1 MKERSMRQLFLAI
14 TFLVTL
20 SAQDNFIGDIFE
32 NGSINYGDRTIQA
45 IGIGFIPENVIN
57 AGQARRSAMRI
68 AKQDALRQLIEIING
83 VNVTSETTVSGAM
96 FDDVIKTQVQGAI
109 RGARQIGQP
118 KYLSDTSVEVVY
130 EVKMADISRVLLPM
144 AEKAPT
150 LTFDNVTATA
160 PAGIAAAAAEQQQA
174 GTADTGVKSGGVTGI
189 IIDGTGLGLRPAMSP
204 RILNQGGSVVYGPGQ
219 YSRDYAA
226 ANGVVGYA
234 KTLDQAKSDTRV
246 QGNPLIIRGA
256 STSGSTSA
264 DVIISNADAGRLAV
278 ADGAGGLLKNCRV
291 IIVLD

>member
-1 MKERSMRQLFLAI
+1 MRPLFLAI

-20 SAQDNFIGDIFE
+20 SAQDNFIGDVFE

-68 AKQDALRQLIEIING
+68 AKQDALRQLIEIVNG

-109 RGARQIGQP
+109 RGARQIGEP

-130 EVKMADISRVLLPM
+130 EVKMADISLVLLPM

-150 LTFDNVTATA
+150 LTFDNTNVAVSGTV
-160 PAGIAAAAAEQQQA
+160 AAAPEQQQA
-174 GTADTGVKSGGVTGI
+174 STDTGVKSGGVTGI

-226 ANGVVGYA
+226 ANGVAGYA
-234 KTLDQAKSDTRV
+234 KSLDQAKSDTRV
-246 QGNPLIIRGA
+246 QGNPLIIRAA

-264 DVIISNADAGRLAV
+264 DVIISNADAGKLAV
-278 ADGAGGLLKNCRV
+278 ADGAAGLLKNCRV
-291 IIVLD
+291 MFVLD

>member
-1 MKERSMRQLFLAI
+1 MRPLFLVI

-20 SAQDNFIGDIFE
+20 SAQDNFIGDVFE
-32 NGSINYGDRTIQA
+32 KGSINYGDRTIQA

-57 AGQARRSAMRI
+57 AGQARRAAMRI
-68 AKQDALRQLIEIING
+68 AKQDALRQLIEIVNG

-150 LTFDNVTATA
+150 LAYDDVNVNVS
-160 PAGIAAAAAEQQQA
+160 GSAAATPEQA
-174 GTADTGVKSGGVTGI
+174 GTDTGVKSGGVTGI

-226 ANGVVGYA
+226 ANGVAGYA
-234 KTLDQAKSDTRV
+234 KSLDQAKSDTRV
-246 QGNPLIIRGA
+246 QGNPLVIRAA
-256 STSGSTSA
+256 SASGSSSA
-264 DVIISNADAGRLAV
+264 DVIISNADAGKLSV
-278 ADGAGGLLKNCRV
+278 ADGAAGLLKNCRV
-291 IIVLD
+291 MFVLD

>member
-1 MKERSMRQLFLAI
+1 MRPLFLAI

-20 SAQDNFIGDIFE
+20 SAQDNFIGDVFE

-68 AKQDALRQLIEIING
+68 AKQDALRQLIEIVNG

-150 LTFDNVTATA
+150 LTFDDVNVTV
-160 PAGIAAAAAEQQQA
+160 AGTAAAAPEQQQT
-174 GTADTGVKSGGVTGI
+174 GTDTGVKSGGVTGI

-226 ANGVVGYA
+226 ANGVAGYA
-234 KTLDQAKSDTRV
+234 KSLDQAKSDTRV
-246 QGNPLIIRGA
+246 QGNPLIIRAA

-264 DVIISNADAGRLAV
+264 DVIISNADSGKLAI
-278 ADGAGGLLKNCRV
+278 ADGAAGLLKNCRV
-291 IIVLD
+291 MFVLD

>member
-1 MKERSMRQLFLAI
+1 MRPLFLAI
-14 TFLVTL
+14 TILATL
-20 SAQDNFIGDIFE
+20 NAQDNFIGDVFE
-32 NGSINYGDRTIQA
+32 KGSINYGDRTIQA

-68 AKQDALRQLIEIING
+68 AKQDALRQLIEIVNG

-150 LTFDNVTATA
+150 LTYDNANVSVSGTV
-160 PAGIAAAAAEQQQA
+160 AAAAEQEQA
-174 GTADTGVKSGGVTGI
+174 GTDTGVKSGGVTGI

-226 ANGVVGYA
+226 ANGVAGYA
-234 KTLDQAKSDTRV
+234 KSLDQAKSDTRV
-246 QGNPLIIRGA
+246 QGNPLIIRAA
-256 STSGSTSA
+256 STSGSSSA
-264 DVIISNADAGRLAV
+264 DVIISNADAGKLSV
-278 ADGAGGLLKNCRV
+278 ADGAAGLLKNCRV
-291 IIVLD
+291 MFVLD

>member
-1 MKERSMRQLFLAI
+1 MRPLFLAI

-20 SAQDNFIGDIFE
+20 SAQDNFIGDVFE
-32 NGSINYGDRTIQA
+32 KGSINYGDRTIQA

-68 AKQDALRQLIEIING
+68 AKQDALRQLIEIVNG

-150 LTFDNVTATA
+150 LTFDDTNVSVSGTV
-160 PAGIAAAAAEQQQA
+160 AAAPEQQQA
-174 GTADTGVKSGGVTGI
+174 GTDTGVKSGGVTGI

-234 KTLDQAKSDTRV
+234 KSLDQAKSDTRV

-264 DVIISNADAGRLAV
+264 DVIISNADAGKLAV
-278 ADGAGGLLKNCRV
+278 ADGAAGLLKNCRV
-291 IIVLD
+291 MIVLD

>member
-1 MKERSMRQLFLAI
+1 MRQLFLAI

-20 SAQDNFIGDIFE
+20 SAQDNFIGDVFE

-68 AKQDALRQLIEIING
+68 AKQDALRQLIEIVNG

-150 LTFDNVTATA
+150 LTFDDTNVTVSGTVATA
-160 PAGIAAAAAEQQQA
+160 PEQQQA
-174 GTADTGVKSGGVTGI
+174 GTDTGVKSGGVTGI

-226 ANGVVGYA
+226 ANGVAGYA
-234 KTLDQAKSDTRV
+234 KSLDQAKNDTRV
-246 QGNPLIIRGA
+246 QGNPLIIRAA

-264 DVIISNADAGRLAV
+264 DVIISNADAGKLAV
-278 ADGAGGLLKNCRV
+278 ADGAAGLLKNCRV
-291 IIVLD
+291 MFVLD

>member
-20 SAQDNFIGDIFE
+20 SAQDNFIGDVFE
-32 NGSINYGDRTIQA
+32 KGSINYGDRTIQA

-150 LTFDNVTATA
+150 LTFDDTNVSVSGTVASA
-160 PAGIAAAAAEQQQA
+160 PEQQQA
-174 GTADTGVKSGGVTGI
+174 GSDTGVKSGGVTGI

-226 ANGVVGYA
+226 ANGVAGYA
-234 KTLDQAKSDTRV
+234 KSLDQAKSDTRV
-246 QGNPLIIRGA
+246 QGNPLVIRAA
-256 STSGSTSA
+256 SASGSSSA
-264 DVIISNADAGRLAV
+264 DVIISNADAGKLV
-278 ADGAGGLLKNCRV
+278 IADGAAGLLKNCRV
-291 IIVLD
+291 MIVLD

>member
-1 MKERSMRQLFLAI
+1 MKERTMRPLFLVI
-14 TFLVTL
+14 TILATL
-20 SAQDNFIGDIFE
+20 SAQDNFIGDVFE
-32 NGSINYGDRTIQA
+32 KGSINYGDRTIQA

-68 AKQDALRQLIEIING
+68 AKQDALRQLIEIVNG

-150 LTFDNVTATA
+150 LTYDDVNVGVSTT
-160 PAGIAAAAAEQQQA
+160 AAAAPNQEQA
-174 GTADTGVKSGGVTGI
+174 GTDTGKSGGVTGI

-204 RILNQGGSVVYGPGQ
+204 RILNQGGSIVYGPGQ

-226 ANGVVGYA
+226 ANGVAGYA
-234 KTLDQAKSDTRV
+234 KSLDQAKSDTRV
-246 QGNPLIIRGA
+246 QGNPLVIRAA
-256 STSGSTSA
+256 SASGSSSA
-264 DVIISNADAGRLAV
+264 DVIISNADAGKLSV
-278 ADGAGGLLKNCRV
+278 ADGAAGLLKNCRV
-291 IIVLD
+291 MFVLD

>member
-1 MKERSMRQLFLAI
+1 MRPLFLAI

-20 SAQDNFIGDIFE
+20 SAQDDFIGDVFE
-32 NGSINYGDRTIQA
+32 NGSVNYGDRTIQA

-57 AGQARRSAMRI
+57 AGQARRAAMRI
-68 AKQDALRQLIEIING
+68 AKQDALRQLIEIVNG

-96 FDDVIKTQVQGAI
+96 FDDMIKTQVQGAI

-150 LTFDNVTATA
+150 LTFDDVNVTVSST
-160 PAGIAAAAAEQQQA
+160 AAAAPEQEQA
-174 GTADTGVKSGGVTGI
+174 GTDTGVKSGGVTGI

-234 KTLDQAKSDTRV
+234 KSLDQAKSDTRV
-246 QGNPLIIRGA
+246 QGNPLVIRGA

-264 DVIISNADAGRLAV
+264 DVIISNADAGKLAV
-278 ADGAGGLLKNCRV
+278 ADGAAGLLKNCRV
-291 IIVLD
+291 MFVLD

>member
-1 MKERSMRQLFLAI
+1 MRPLFLAI

-20 SAQDNFIGDIFE
+20 SAQDNFIGDVFE

-68 AKQDALRQLIEIING
+68 AKQDALRQLIEIVNG

-109 RGARQIGQP
+109 RGARRIGEP

-130 EVKMADISRVLLPM
+130 EVKMADISLVLLPM

-150 LTFDNVTATA
+150 LTFDNVNVTVSGTV
-160 PAGIAAAAAEQQQA
+160 AAAPEQQQA
-174 GTADTGVKSGGVTGI
+174 STDTGVKSGGVTGI

-226 ANGVVGYA
+226 ANGVAGYA
-234 KTLDQAKSDTRV
+234 KSLDQAKSDTRV
-246 QGNPLIIRGA
+246 QGNPLIIRAA

-264 DVIISNADAGRLAV
+264 DVIISNADAGKLAV
-278 ADGAGGLLKNCRV
+278 ADGAAGLLKNCRV
-291 IIVLD
+291 MIVLD

>member
-1 MKERSMRQLFLAI
+1 MRPLFLAI

-20 SAQDNFIGDIFE
+20 SAQDNFIGDVFE

-68 AKQDALRQLIEIING
+68 AKQDALRQLIEIVNG

-109 RGARQIGQP
+109 RGARRIGDP

-144 AEKAPT
+144 AEKAPS
-150 LTFDNVTATA
+150 LTFDDTNVSVSGTV
-160 PAGIAAAAAEQQQA
+160 AAAPEQQA
-174 GTADTGVKSGGVTGI
+174 GTATGVKSGGVTGI

-226 ANGVVGYA
+226 ANGVAGYA
-234 KTLDQAKSDTRV
+234 KSLDQAKSDTRV
-246 QGNPLIIRGA
+246 QGNPLVLRA
-256 STSGSTSA
+256 SSASGSASA
-264 DVIISNADAGRLAV
+264 M
-278 ADGAGGLLKNCRV
+278 
-291 IIVLD
+291 

>member
-1 MKERSMRQLFLAI
+1 MRQLFLAI

-20 SAQDNFIGDIFE
+20 SAQDNFIGDVFE

-68 AKQDALRQLIEIING
+68 AKQDALRQLIEIVNG

-96 FDDVIKTQVQGAI
+96 FDDMIKTQVQGAI

-150 LTFDNVTATA
+150 LTFDNVTTTA
-160 PAGIAAAAAEQQQA
+160 PAGTAAATPEQA
-174 GTADTGVKSGGVTGI
+174 GTDTGVKSGGVTGI

-226 ANGVVGYA
+226 ANGVAGYA
-234 KTLDQAKSDTRV
+234 KSLDQAKSDTRV
-246 QGNPLIIRGA
+246 QGNPLVIRAA
-256 STSGSTSA
+256 SASGSTSA
-264 DVIISNADAGRLAV
+264 DVIISNEDAGKLAV
-278 ADGAGGLLKNCRV
+278 ADGAAGLLKNCRV
-291 IIVLD
+291 MFVLD

>member
-1 MKERSMRQLFLAI
+1 MRPLFLAI

-20 SAQDNFIGDIFE
+20 SAQDNFIGDVFE

-68 AKQDALRQLIEIING
+68 AKQDALRQLIEIVNG

-150 LTFDNVTATA
+150 LTYDNANVTVS
-160 PAGIAAAAAEQQQA
+160 GAAAGATNQEQA
-174 GTADTGVKSGGVTGI
+174 GTDTGVKSGGVTGI

-204 RILNQGGSVVYGPGQ
+204 RILNQGGSVVYGPSQ

-226 ANGVVGYA
+226 ANGVAGYA
-234 KTLDQAKSDTRV
+234 KSLDQAKSDTRV
-246 QGNPLIIRGA
+246 QGNPLVIRAA
-256 STSGSTSA
+256 SASGSTSA
-264 DVIISNADAGRLAV
+264 DVIISNEDAGRLAV
-278 ADGAGGLLKNCRV
+278 ADGAAGLLKNCRV
-291 IIVLD
+291 MFVLD

>member
-1 MKERSMRQLFLAI
+1 MRSIFI
-14 TFLVTL
+14 TICLMASL
-20 SAQDNFIGDIFE
+20 MAQDDFIGDVFE
-32 NGSINYGDRTIQA
+32 KGSINYGDRTIQA

-68 AKQDALRQLIEIING
+68 AKQDALRQLIEIVNG

-150 LTFDNVTATA
+150 LTFDDVNVTV
-160 PAGIAAAAAEQQQA
+160 AGTAAAAPEQQQT
-174 GTADTGVKSGGVTGI
+174 GTDTGVKSGGVTGI

-234 KTLDQAKSDTRV
+234 KSLDQAKSDSRV

-264 DVIISNADAGRLAV
+264 DVIISNADSGKLAI
-278 ADGAGGLLKNCRV
+278 ADGAAGLLKNCRV
-291 IIVLD
+291 MFVLD

>member
-1 MKERSMRQLFLAI
+1 MKERCMRPLFLAI

-20 SAQDNFIGDIFE
+20 SAQDNFIGDVFE

-68 AKQDALRQLIEIING
+68 AKQDALRQLIEIVNG

-109 RGARQIGQP
+109 RGARRIGDP

-130 EVKMADISRVLLPM
+130 EVKMADISLVLLPM

-150 LTFDNVTATA
+150 LTFDNVNVTVSGTV
-160 PAGIAAAAAEQQQA
+160 AAAPEQQQV
-174 GTADTGVKSGGVTGI
+174 GTTDTGVKSGGVTGI

-234 KTLDQAKSDTRV
+234 KSLDQAKSDTRV

-264 DVIISNADAGRLAV
+264 DVIISNTDAGKLAV
-278 ADGAGGLLKNCRV
+278 ADGAAGLLKNCRV
-291 IIVLD
+291 MIVLD

>member
-1 MKERSMRQLFLAI
+1 MRPLFLAI

-20 SAQDNFIGDIFE
+20 SAQDNFIGDVFE

-68 AKQDALRQLIEIING
+68 AKQDALRQLIEIVNG

-150 LTFDNVTATA
+150 LTFDDTNVSVSGTVAS
-160 PAGIAAAAAEQQQA
+160 AAEQQQA

-226 ANGVVGYA
+226 ANGVAGYA

-291 IIVLD
+291 MFVLD

>member
-1 MKERSMRQLFLAI
+1 MRPLFLAI

-20 SAQDNFIGDIFE
+20 SAQDNFIGDVFE

-68 AKQDALRQLIEIING
+68 ATQDALRQLIEIVNG

-96 FDDVIKTQVQGAI
+96 FDDMIKTQAQCAI

-150 LTFDNVTATA
+150 LTFDDTNVSVSGTV
-160 PAGIAAAAAEQQQA
+160 AAAPEQQQA
-174 GTADTGVKSGGVTGI
+174 GTDTGVKSGGVTGI

-226 ANGVVGYA
+226 ANGVAGYA
-234 KTLDQAKSDTRV
+234 KSLDQAKNDTRV
-246 QGNPLIIRGA
+246 QGNPLIIRAA

-264 DVIISNADAGRLAV
+264 DVIISNADAGKLAV
-278 ADGAGGLLKNCRV
+278 ADGAAGLLKNCRGMF
-291 IIVLD
+291 VLD

>member
-1 MKERSMRQLFLAI
+1 MRPLFFAM

-20 SAQDNFIGDIFE
+20 SAQDNFIGDVFE
-32 NGSINYGDRTIQA
+32 KGSINYGDRTIQA

-68 AKQDALRQLIEIING
+68 AKQDALRQLIEIVNG

-150 LTFDNVTATA
+150 LTFDNANVTVS
-160 PAGIAAAAAEQQQA
+160 GAAAAATNQEQA
-174 GTADTGVKSGGVTGI
+174 GTDTGVRSGGVTGI

-226 ANGVVGYA
+226 ANGVAGYA
-234 KTLDQAKSDTRV
+234 KSLDQAKSDTRV
-246 QGNPLIIRGA
+246 QGNPLVIRAA

-264 DVIISNADAGRLAV
+264 DVIISNEDAGRLAV
-278 ADGAGGLLKNCRV
+278 ADGAAGLLKNCRV
-291 IIVLD
+291 MFVLD

>member
-1 MKERSMRQLFLAI
+1 MKHTSLILLLISSLA
-14 TFLVTL
+14 
-20 SAQDNFIGDIFE
+20 AQDNFIGDVFE

-68 AKQDALRQLIEIING
+68 AKQDALRQLIEIVNG

-144 AEKAPT
+144 AGKAPT
-150 LTFDNVTATA
+150 LTFSDANVTVSGT
-160 PAGIAAAAAEQQQA
+160 AAAAPEQQQT
-174 GTADTGVKSGGVTGI
+174 GTDTGVKSGGVTGI

-204 RILNQGGSVVYGPGQ
+204 KILNQGGSVVYGPSQ

-234 KTLDQAKSDTRV
+234 KSLDQAKSDSRV

-264 DVIISNADAGRLAV
+264 DVIISNADAGKLAV
-278 ADGAGGLLKNCRV
+278 ADGAAGLLKNCRV
-291 IIVLD
+291 MFVLD

>member
-1 MKERSMRQLFLAI
+1 MRQLFLAI

-20 SAQDNFIGDIFE
+20 SAQDNFIGDVFE

-68 AKQDALRQLIEIING
+68 AKQDALRQLIEIVNG

-144 AEKAPT
+144 AEEAPT
-150 LTFDNVTATA
+150 LTFDDTNVSVSGTV
-160 PAGIAAAAAEQQQA
+160 AAAPEQQQA
-174 GTADTGVKSGGVTGI
+174 GTDTGVKSGGVTGI

-278 ADGAGGLLKNCRV
+278 ADGAAGLLKNCRV
-291 IIVLD
+291 MIVLD

>member
-1 MKERSMRQLFLAI
+1 MKERSMRPLFLAI

-20 SAQDNFIGDIFE
+20 SAQDNFIGDVFE

-68 AKQDALRQLIEIING
+68 AKQDALRQLIEIVNG

-150 LTFDNVTATA
+150 LTFDDTNVTVSGTVATA
-160 PAGIAAAAAEQQQA
+160 PEQQQA
-174 GTADTGVKSGGVTGI
+174 GTDTGVKSGGVTGI

-226 ANGVVGYA
+226 ANGVAGYA
-234 KTLDQAKSDTRV
+234 KSLDQAKNDTRV
-246 QGNPLIIRGA
+246 QGNPLIIRAA

-264 DVIISNADAGRLAV
+264 DVIISNADAGKLAV
-278 ADGAGGLLKNCRV
+278 ADGAAGLLKNCRV
-291 IIVLD
+291 MFVLD